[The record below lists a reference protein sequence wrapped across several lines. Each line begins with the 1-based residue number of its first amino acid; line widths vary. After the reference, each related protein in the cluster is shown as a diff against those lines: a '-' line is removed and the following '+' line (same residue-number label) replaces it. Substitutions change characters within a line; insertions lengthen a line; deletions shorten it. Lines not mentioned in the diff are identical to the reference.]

1 MIYLGCIKMKL
12 LIDGYNKSLHK
23 KDNQLVIYENNKII
37 DKIKASQISD
47 ITIVAKGYVTF
58 DALNLI
64 AKNNIK
70 LIAIDYNGNLTYA
83 IESPDVRNIKLKK
96 QQYNLSENIKGL
108 KIAKELIKCKMKNQK
123 ATLTTLNKKKQFKNV
138 QNSRLKIEE
147 YINQLKTNNFN
158 KIQIMGL

>member
-1 MIYLGCIKMKL
+1 MIYLGCIKMQL

-64 AKNNIK
+64 AKN
-70 LIAIDYNGNLTYA
+70 
-83 IESPDVRNIKLKK
+83 
-96 QQYNLSENIKGL
+96 
-108 KIAKELIKCKMKNQK
+108 KNRQM
-123 ATLTTLNKKKQFKNV
+123 LE
-138 QNSRLKIEE
+138 I
-147 YINQLKTNNFN
+147 
-158 KIQIMGL
+158 

>member
-1 MIYLGCIKMKL
+1 MKL

-158 KIQIMGL
+158 RYG